1 VAQNAPAETGTKKGI
16 DIFGIVAIVG
26 GLFMVLGSWIA
37 FEHGNPS
44 SLAQPSPP
52 IIVFGGTFAA
62 LFIAFPPAVV
72 LNFPKLL
79 GKALT
84 IHTEDPV
91 LVVQTF
97 VRLAER
103 ARREGLLSLEEE
115 AQGLPS
121 EFMRNGIQE
130 VVDGTPLEQI
140 QLLLET
146 EISSMEERHKLG
158 ADVFEQ
164 GGGFAP
170 TMGIIGTVLGLMSTL
185 GSLSTAGTESLGE
198 SIAVAFIAT
207 FMGILSCNFFW
218 LPIAKRLRRKSEEEV
233 AYYRMIV
240 EGILAIQAGDSPRVV
255 GAKLEGFLPP
265 HEKARLRAAEQSGS
279 AATAAA
285 AA

>member
-1 VAQNAPAETGTKKGI
+1 VAQNQPASTGTQRGF
-16 DIFGIVAIVG
+16 DVFTIVGVVG
-26 GLFMVLGSWIA
+26 GLIGVLGSWIA
-37 FEHGNPS
+37 FESGNLAA
-44 SLAQPSPP
+44 LAQPSPP
-52 IIVFGGTFAA
+52 IIVFGGTFAC
-62 LFIAFPPAVV
+62 LLIAFPAPVV
-72 LNFPKLL
+72 LAFPRYLR
-79 GKALT
+79 KALFVER
-84 IHTEDPV
+84 EDPV
-91 LVVQTF
+91 VVVQTF

-115 AQGLPS
+115 AQTLPS

-185 GSLSTAGTESLGE
+185 ASLSTSGTETLGE
-198 SIAVAFIAT
+198 HIAVAFVAT
-207 FMGILSCNFFW
+207 FFGILSANFFW

-233 AYYRMIV
+233 AYYHMVV
-240 EGILAIQAGDSPRVV
+240 EGILAIQAGDAPRLV

-265 HEKARLRAAEQSGS
+265 AERARLHAAEQG
-279 AATAAA
+279 ATAAA
-285 AA
+285 AAGA